1 MTAMKRLKQR
11 PKKLQIRGNNSMK
24 EYSYFSAIIF
34 ARPDLK
40 NRETENLTRGLTLQ
54 HSSLVYINISV
65 LYWLVHVL
73 FYSFSVRALFA

>member
-40 NRETENLTRGLTLQ
+40 NRETENLTRGLSYPAT
-54 HSSLVYINISV
+54 
-65 LYWLVHVL
+65 
-73 FYSFSVRALFA
+73 